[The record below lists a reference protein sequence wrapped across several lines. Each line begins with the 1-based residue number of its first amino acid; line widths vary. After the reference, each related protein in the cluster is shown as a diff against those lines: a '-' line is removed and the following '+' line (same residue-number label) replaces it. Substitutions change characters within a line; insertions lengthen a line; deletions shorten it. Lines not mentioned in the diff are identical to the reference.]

1 MGVTKSRCVAVKLGR
16 QVETTHSLEPEKLET
31 LQWRVEGQCLVCAGE
46 ESNSGE
52 NTNKVKPGKQV
63 DTVTV

>member
-1 MGVTKSRCVAVKLGR
+1 MGVTLAGAVKPGR

-31 LQWRVEGQCLVCAGE
+31 LQWRVSGQCLE
-46 ESNSGE
+46 KSQTNSGE
-52 NTNKVKPGKQV
+52 NTDKVKPGKQV